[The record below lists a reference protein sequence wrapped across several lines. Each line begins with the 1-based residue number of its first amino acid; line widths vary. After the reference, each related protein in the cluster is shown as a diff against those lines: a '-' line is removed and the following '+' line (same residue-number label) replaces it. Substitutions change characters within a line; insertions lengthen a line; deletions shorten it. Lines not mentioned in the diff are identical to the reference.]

1 MALLPEKPAFL
12 LAFFLTVFP
21 ACQAPREE
29 LPVYSR
35 DIARIGE
42 HAVKEDLLRFR
53 FRLELSNF
61 PKEYVER
68 HRKEPLTD
76 LNPLKP
82 LLDSALNKIVEDY
95 AILAYGEK
103 HGLVIPDGELKE
115 RFEAKQN
122 ALGPKTL
129 ESTLQ
134 AGDIPYTRWKRLTED
149 QIRVQYVLEKSLSD
163 RLKITAGE
171 VQSYY
176 NRNRDEFKI
185 QASVRVRHI
194 VTDTKEKAEDILKRA
209 KAGEN
214 FAQLAVNHSIS
225 PDRAKGGDLGYY
237 AKGTMPAAF
246 DTAFNLA
253 KGQFSPIVKS
263 EYGFHI
269 FKLID
274 KRAPGVKTLAEVAP
288 VIQQKIFEQKL
299 KSQYKVWIVKV
310 RKEIPVAIDGE
321 SLKGFVL

>member
-1 MALLPEKPAFL
+1 MAFL
-12 LAFFLTVFP
+12 PKKSALILACLFFVF
-21 ACQAPREE
+21 ASCRAPQGE

-35 DIARIGE
+35 DIAQIGKY
-42 HAVKEDLLRFR
+42 AIKEDMLRFR
-53 FRLELSNF
+53 FRLELNNF
-61 PKEYVER
+61 PKEYAQR
-68 HRKEPLTD
+68 HRKEPLND
-76 LNPLKP
+76 FNPLKP
-82 LLDSALNKIVEDY
+82 LLDGVLNKLVEDY

-103 HGLVIPDGELKE
+103 HGVAIPEGELQA

-134 AGDIPYTRWKRLTED
+134 AGDIPYARWKRLTED
-149 QIRVQYVLEKSLSD
+149 QIRVQFVLEKNLSD
-163 RLKITAGE
+163 RLKVTTGE

-176 NRNRDEFKI
+176 GRNRDEFKI
-185 QASVRVRHI
+185 PASVRVRHI
-194 VTDTKEKAEDILKRA
+194 VTDTEEKAEDILKRV

-237 AKGTMPAAF
+237 AKGAMPAVF
-246 DTAFNLA
+246 DTAFTLA
-253 KGQFSPIVKS
+253 KGQVSPIVKS

-274 KRAPGVKTLAEVAP
+274 KRSAGLKTLAEVAP
-288 VIQQKIFEQKL
+288 LIQQKIFEQKL
-299 KSQYKVWIVKV
+299 KSNYKDWIVKV
-310 RKEIPVAIDGE
+310 RKEIPVTIDGE
-321 SLKGFVL
+321 SLKDFVL